1 MQIFPLHCAL
11 QMLAPCIAKIFE
23 YYKTICTTVMV
34 WRKVDNPSVV
44 ANGRLVAVT
53 VKSVDVLFFPT
64 CNGYKSFLFTK
75 CGQNAF
81 DACIQQKC
89 VLQYYYHKECARDS
103 PFDRTATCF
112 CKVPKA
118 ERWEKQIY
126 SPSDDGLFCCLFVE
140 YTWSFFYETN
150 HSQSRKSTATC
161 LSFGH
166 STFKGVQKRTTTQQ
180 KVLFSCCSGGLGQK
194 TVFRNKHNMYGGFGV
209 AGKNV
214 RHYGGAITCT
224 AIFPRHI
231 VRQSRDANIIGVEVY
246 VSLSQQFPDLYR

>member
-1 MQIFPLHCAL
+1 
-11 QMLAPCIAKIFE
+11 
-23 YYKTICTTVMV
+23 MV

-53 VKSVDVLFFPT
+53 VKSVDVLFCPACT
-64 CNGYKSFLFTK
+64 GCKSLTFTK

-81 DACIQQKC
+81 DACIQQKY

-140 YTWSFFYETN
+140 YTWRFF
-150 HSQSRKSTATC
+150 
-161 LSFGH
+161 L
-166 STFKGVQKRTTTQQ
+166 
-180 KVLFSCCSGGLGQK
+180 
-194 TVFRNKHNMYGGFGV
+194 
-209 AGKNV
+209 
-214 RHYGGAITCT
+214 
-224 AIFPRHI
+224 
-231 VRQSRDANIIGVEVY
+231 
-246 VSLSQQFPDLYR
+246 